1 MENAANRGIGYSRLA
16 ELAHSLLECWKG
28 SEESAVLANQIDKFE
43 REAIMETGTIVTVL
57 YISCIIAL
65 VAAAVLDWV
74 TTRRP
79 DDSPWE

>member
-1 MENAANRGIGYSRLA
+1 MENAANRGIGYFRLA
-16 ELAHSLLECWKG
+16 ELAHNLLETLEE
-28 SEESAVLANQIDKFE
+28 SEESAILANQIDKFE

-65 VAAAVLDWV
+65 VVAAVWDWV
-74 TTRRP
+74 STRRP

>member
-16 ELAHSLLECWKG
+16 ELAHNLLEMLE
-28 SEESAVLANQIDKFE
+28 SEERAVLANQIDKFE

>member
-1 MENAANRGIGYSRLA
+1 VENAANRGIGYSRLA
-16 ELAHSLLECWKG
+16 ELAHNLLEMLE
-28 SEESAVLANQIDKFE
+28 SEERAVLANQIDKFE

-65 VAAAVLDWV
+65 VVAAVLDWV
-74 TTRRP
+74 STRRP

>member
-16 ELAHSLLECWKG
+16 ELAHNLLEMLE
-28 SEESAVLANQIDKFE
+28 SEERAVLANQIDKFE

-65 VAAAVLDWV
+65 VVAAILDWV
-74 TTRRP
+74 STRRP

>member
-1 MENAANRGIGYSRLA
+1 MENVANRGIGYSRLA
-16 ELAHSLLECWKG
+16 ELAHNLLEMLE
-28 SEESAVLANQIDKFE
+28 SEERAVLANQIDKFE

>member
-1 MENAANRGIGYSRLA
+1 MENAANRGIGYFRLA
-16 ELAHSLLECWKG
+16 ELAHNLLETLEE
-28 SEESAVLANQIDKFE
+28 SEESAILANQIDKFE

>member
-16 ELAHSLLECWKG
+16 ELAHNLLEMLE
-28 SEESAVLANQIDKFE
+28 SEERAVLANQIDKFE

-65 VAAAVLDWV
+65 VAAAVLDWG

>member
-1 MENAANRGIGYSRLA
+1 MPPIAASDIPDWPNWPTTCLK
-16 ELAHSLLECWKG
+16 CWKG
-28 SEESAVLANQIDKFE
+28 SEESAILANQIDKFE

-74 TTRRP
+74 STRRP

>member
-1 MENAANRGIGYSRLA
+1 MENVANRGIGYSRLA
-16 ELAHSLLECWKG
+16 ELAHNLLEMLE